1 MDGIEYIESPSNIN
15 LPGTGYSISGEDIF
29 SLKIML
35 SNGYKFKPIIFGIA
49 TDDIT
54 VYNES
59 NLNSKFNDVI
69 PKNQLFLL
77 LSKKNDIY
85 SNIWQKVFYKKGN
98 RYYIGRIRSSKI
110 KIKTT
115 TSLSD
120 RLCTG
125 CKRRSLSSCTK
136 FILNDYRK

>member
-77 LSKKNDIY
+77 LSKKMIY
-85 SNIWQKVFYKKGN
+85 IVIFGRKFFIKKA
-98 RYYIGRIRSSKI
+98 IVII
-110 KIKTT
+110 
-115 TSLSD
+115 
-120 RLCTG
+120 
-125 CKRRSLSSCTK
+125 
-136 FILNDYRK
+136 